1 MMNRKEAENE
11 NRKGEES
18 VQSQSLLGSVIG
30 GLRRV
35 AAGVF
40 GSSANFLLS
49 WFSSKVGLGGGA
61 LQSSDNKTG
70 KRKRLGETRGEGDD
84 EGNDDVEFDQKRWR
98 PDTVYESVQQFI
110 NNLLV
115 GEKDTKHGQDEN
127 MNTSSFTYNN
137 IGQQNWNKRPDINFF
152 SDSHV
157 SSIHDIELEGD
168 IKTTS
173 TPQIFIEEEE
183 SGPNVFIFSAEK
195 SGSPTKNE
203 LDDNSLSRSTFEE
216 KQAYFLDQIK
226 MQEIKAKESQR
237 RSPSPLPLAAS
248 QMTKDD

>member
-1 MMNRKEAENE
+1 MMNQKEAEN
-11 NRKGEES
+11 RKEEEP
-18 VQSQSLLGSVIG
+18 VRPQSLLGSVIG

-35 AAGVF
+35 AAGVV

-49 WFSSKVGLGGGA
+49 LFRSKTGVVGA
-61 LQSSDNKTG
+61 LESADNKTG
-70 KRKRLGETRGEGDD
+70 KRKRLGETRGD
-84 EGNDDVEFDQKRWR
+84 NDDQLGVEFDQKRWR

-152 SDSHV
+152 SDSLT

-183 SGPNVFIFSAEK
+183 NGPNVFIFSAEK

-203 LDDNSLSRSTFEE
+203 MDDNSLSRSTFEE

-226 MQEIKAKESQR
+226 MQEIKAKESER
-237 RSPSPLPLAAS
+237 RSPSPLPLAS
-248 QMTKDD
+248 SKITKDD